1 MKSFLCSVF
10 LLSLL
15 CAAFASRGEA
25 AGQRLVAITFDD
37 LPVATSVHK
46 DEVTRRKI
54 TLRLLQSIVQ
64 REIPAIG
71 FVNERG
77 LQLDNV
83 TDDEIDERRVD
94 LLRLWLAAG
103 LELGNHSFSHFDL
116 HRTDLDEFKA
126 DVIRGQEVT
135 SELLAE
141 RGQTIRYFRHP
152 FLHTGISLD
161 TKRDFEEFLTQNG
174 YQVAPVTI
182 DNSEWIFARAY
193 DLALQAGDSELAEQ
207 IGSEYVAYM
216 LEMFEFY
223 EGQSILL
230 FERNI
235 AQVLLLHAN
244 ELNSAWFGTLA
255 DSLGEKGYAFISLA
269 EALQDPAYQSPDTYT
284 GPGGITWLHRW
295 AITRKVDPAMFIGE
309 PETPEYILKLTEL
322 REHNYTTDQ

>member
-207 IGSEYVAYM
+207 IGSEYVAYI

-223 EGQSILL
+223 ERQSILL

-255 DSLGEKGYAFISLA
+255 DSLGEKGYTFISLA
-269 EALQDPAYQSPDTYT
+269 EALQDAAYRSPDSYT

-295 AITRKVDPAMFIGE
+295 AITRKVDPAMFSGE

-322 REHNYTTDQ
+322 REHNYATDQ